1 MQEDQDGPLMQR
13 QSEHRGTSD
22 RAIVAGRRLVL
33 RAAKN
38 LAKGTDPGQPGQA
51 AYRVHSLAGSA
62 PAEVPW
68 TDLFESVQPSPAD
81 TARAADRALTG
92 EAR

>member
-1 MQEDQDGPLMQR
+1 M
-13 QSEHRGTSD
+13 
-22 RAIVAGRRLVL
+22 L

-51 AYRVHSLAGSA
+51 AAYRVHSVAGSA

-68 TDLFESVQPSPAD
+68 TDLLESVQPSPAD
-81 TARAADRALTG
+81 TARAAAHAADRALIG
-92 EAR
+92 ETR